1 MSREN
6 EEKIFESI
14 YRWEDLCDLINT
26 RSPENRTRNNKV
38 SEDVDRILKYPRRH
52 KKNEDLNLPE
62 KPTIREITIDLFE
75 KYIFDENSSTKDKL
89 VFIDLINASEEIYFV
104 EKIISQNAW

>member
-6 EEKIFESI
+6 EEKIFKSI

-52 KKNEDLNLPE
+52 KKM
-62 KPTIREITIDLFE
+62 
-75 KYIFDENSSTKDKL
+75 
-89 VFIDLINASEEIYFV
+89 
-104 EKIISQNAW
+104 KI